1 MSSNNQKIDIFLKIL
16 INTATKPHQ
25 IRISVKSNTPKCPAS
40 YLLGIIQQAIN
51 SVQSQNKTSCLSW
64 SENAP
69 GEYIDINDMNVD
81 YMFHLGDE
89 LEHGVPIFLQY
100 NGTVDYF
107 GTTFKEY
114 LRNVL
119 GPSTKPTQTRQ
130 KLDMEDKIAIVRTS
144 SGFHDLLG
152 NEQIVRS
159 RPTLIYAAIRTL
171 INETWTSSEGPQHR
185 FSGTSL
191 TKLAAWSEDEALNY
205 LKTDPCTFKVEHNT
219 KSIIDTI
226 DRKWKELKT
235 KTDLGLSDLAV
246 TGAAPNPATSI
257 ESVVHP
263 AIAVGQNPVAADNI
277 GAQATEVPG
286 ANQPAYVG
294 HGGDS
299 SVSSTGDVAAV
310 GYDGAGGGL
319 NVQPTVP
326 SVVNLAAEV
335 DFLGQVA
342 SGLSQIAQNGLSS
355 GFSHAE
361 KNHRKLSAAV
371 PVAAPEAALGTVA
384 DVPVAA
390 PEAALSGGA
399 AVPAAALVNAPV
411 AAPGGGQTDVNSL
424 ADAQSRIEKQTTTQ
438 ITLAPARDGNS
449 AEPLKIQRNFAQNL
463 RGVVEVQG
471 YLQIETGV
479 YMFITTG
486 PSVRKLPIITA
497 DYESEFEDFAHQIQS
512 LGLILEI
519 HELATE
525 LNFSHFGFLPKPSSL
540 KRKCRGELGE
550 SGGSDRKRRK
560 Q

>member
-1 MSSNNQKIDIFLKIL
+1 
-16 INTATKPHQ
+16 
-25 IRISVKSNTPKCPAS
+25 
-40 YLLGIIQQAIN
+40 
-51 SVQSQNKTSCLSW
+51 
-64 SENAP
+64 
-69 GEYIDINDMNVD
+69 
-81 YMFHLGDE
+81 
-89 LEHGVPIFLQY
+89 
-100 NGTVDYF
+100 
-107 GTTFKEY
+107 
-114 LRNVL
+114 
-119 GPSTKPTQTRQ
+119 
-130 KLDMEDKIAIVRTS
+130 
-144 SGFHDLLG
+144 
-152 NEQIVRS
+152 
-159 RPTLIYAAIRTL
+159 
-171 INETWTSSEGPQHR
+171 
-185 FSGTSL
+185 
-191 TKLAAWSEDEALNY
+191 
-205 LKTDPCTFKVEHNT
+205 
-219 KSIIDTI
+219 
-226 DRKWKELKT
+226 
-235 KTDLGLSDLAV
+235 LAV

-384 DVPVAA
+384 DVPVAAPEAALGGDAAVYEAALGAVAGAPLAESEAALRFDAAVPEAALGAVAGAPVAESEAALRFDAAVHEAALGAVAGAPLAESEAALRFYAAVPEAVFGAVAAVLAAAPSAAHVAAPEAALGGDAAVPEAALGAVAGAPVAEPEAALRFDAAVPEAAFGAVAAVLAAAPSAAHVAAPEAALGGDAAVPVAA